1 MSDPFTMR
9 VVRHLIETPVE
20 LLSPVEQTARAGVF
34 VALRP
39 LVTTLTALMDDG
51 SISRWRT
58 ALDDRTQAAIP
69 TQPTRQLDTRGMG
82 E

>member
-9 VVRHLIETPVE
+9 VVRHLLETPVE

-39 LVTTLTALMDDG
+39 LVTTLAALIGEQNTGPTTDAD
-51 SISRWRT
+51 ILARLEAPR
-58 ALDDRTQAAIP
+58 IP
-69 TQPTRQLDTRGMG
+69 AQDTRGMG